1 VNKPFKATNAAGKPT
16 PLVDGVE
23 KVTGSAQYSAD
34 FYPSGALTGVIYRS
48 PYAHAEILDLDVS
61 AAQALD
67 GVVAVVTGQ
76 DCPHTFGILPIARN
90 EYPMARDRVRYY
102 GEPVAA
108 IAAIDEATARK
119 ALSLIK
125 MKVKE
130 LPAYFTAEAAV
141 APDAMLLHDDK
152 SGNIER
158 DVHNEFGDVAEGFEK
173 AHLIREETFKCA
185 EICQVHMEPH
195 ASLAEWDEERDKLT
209 IHTCSQVPYYVHLML
224 AHTMELER
232 NQIRVIKPFV
242 GGGFGTRTETL
253 NFELIAGILA
263 RAAKGRVALHLNR
276 EETFLTSRTRPY
288 TEITVKIGMT
298 RDGKITAAQCSAM
311 QLGGAYAGY
320 GIVTILYSGA
330 LLQGIYDIPAVK
342 YDGQRVYANVPPSG
356 AMRGHGTVDARHA
369 FECLLDTMADELNI
383 DPVELRKRN
392 MLEAPTDT
400 LNGIKVMSYGLDECV
415 ETVERESG
423 WKNKAGKLGPNRGIG
438 FACSHYISGAAK
450 PVNWTGEPHAVV
462 NLKLDFDGSI
472 TALTGA
478 ADIGQGSSTIVAQ
491 AVSEVC
497 GLDIRKIRVIANDS
511 AITPKDN
518 GSYSSRVTMMVG
530 NATIDAAQNLRDILV
545 VAASEK
551 LDASPQDIEI
561 VNERFRVSGSQD
573 EGLPFQEVVEAALV
587 DTGTLTVK
595 GTFTCPPEFQGGK
608 HRGGAVGSTMG
619 FSYSAQAVEVTV
631 DPDTGLVTVDNV
643 WVAHDCGFAINP
655 LAVEGQI
662 QGSVWMGMGQALC
675 EETRYHK
682 NGMPMFTNMLDYRVP
697 TIVESPPIHTYIVE
711 SMDPN
716 GPFGAKEAG
725 ECSLSS
731 FIPALVNAIHDATG
745 LRYTE
750 LPATPDRLV
759 EAISKKQHR
768 DKVEAARRAREEGD
782 VA

>member
-1 VNKPFKATNAAGKPT
+1 MNKPFKASAAAGRPT
-16 PLVDGVE
+16 PLIDGIE
-23 KVTGSAQYSAD
+23 KVTGQAQYSAD
-34 FYPSGALTGVIYRS
+34 FYPPGALTGVIYRS
-48 PYAHAEILDLDVS
+48 PYAHAEILELDLSD
-61 AAQALD
+61 ARALK
-67 GVVAVVTGQ
+67 GVVAVISGE
-76 DCPHTFGILPIARN
+76 DCPYTYGILPIAQN
-90 EYPMARDRVRYY
+90 EYPIARDRVRYF

-108 IAAIDEATARK
+108 IAAIDEKTARK

-130 LPAYFTAEAAV
+130 LPAYFTAKDAM
-141 APDAMLLHDDK
+141 APDAVLLHDDK
-152 SGNIER
+152 PGNIER
-158 DVHNEFGDVAEGFEK
+158 EVQNEFGDAEEGFEK
-173 AHLIREETFKCA
+173 ADLVREETYKCA
-185 EICQVHMEPH
+185 EICQAHLEPH
-195 ASLAEWDEERDKLT
+195 ASLAEWDDERGHLT
-209 IHTCSQVPYYVHLML
+209 IKTCSQVPYYVHLML
-224 AHTMELER
+224 ARTMELER

-253 NFELIAGILA
+253 NFELITGILA
-263 RAAKGRVALHLNR
+263 RAAKGKVAMHLSR

-288 TEITVKIGMT
+288 TEIKMKIGMT
-298 RDGKITAAQCSAM
+298 KDGILTSAECDAM

-320 GIVTILYSGA
+320 GIVTILYAGA
-330 LLQGIYDIPAVK
+330 LLQGIYDLPNVK
-342 YDGQRVYANVPPSG
+342 YRGIRVNANVPPSG
-356 AMRGHGTVDARHA
+356 AMRGHGTVGARHA
-369 FECLLDTMADELNI
+369 FECLLDTMAEELGLDPI
-383 DPVELRKRN
+383 DVRRKN
-392 MLEAPTDT
+392 MLKVPTDT
-400 LNGIKVMSYGLDECV
+400 MSGIKIMSYGLDECV
-415 ETVERESG
+415 DKIEAESG
-423 WKNKAGKLGPNRGIG
+423 WKEKVGKMGPGKGIG

-478 ADIGQGSSTIVAQ
+478 ADIGQGSSTVVAQ
-491 AVSEVC
+491 SVSEVC
-497 GLDIRKIRVIANDS
+497 GLDINKIRVIANDS

-530 NATIDAAQNLRDILV
+530 NATIDAAQNLRDVLV

-561 VNERFRVSGSQD
+561 VNEKFRVSGSQD

-587 DTGTLTVK
+587 DTGTITVK
-595 GTFTCPPEFQGGK
+595 GTFTCPKEFQGGK

-655 LAVEGQI
+655 LSVEGQI

-682 NGMPMFTNMLDYRVP
+682 NGMPMFTNMLDYRIP
-697 TIVESPPIHTYIVE
+697 SIVESPPINTHIVE
-711 SMDPN
+711 SIDPN

-750 LPATPDRLV
+750 LPVTPDRLV

-768 DKVEAARRAREEGD
+768 DKVAAARKAAEEGD
-782 VA
+782 AS

>member
-1 VNKPFKATNAAGKPT
+1 MNKPLKANTAVGKAT
-16 PLVDGVE
+16 PLVDGIE
-23 KVTGSAQYSAD
+23 KVTGQAQYSAD
-34 FYPSGALTGVIYRS
+34 FYPSDALTGVIYRS
-48 PYAHAEILDLDVS
+48 PYAHAEILELDLSKARAV
-61 AAQALD
+61 D
-67 GVVAVVTGQ
+67 GVVAIVSGE
-76 DCPHTFGILPIARN
+76 DCRHTYGILPIARN
-90 EYPMARDRVRYY
+90 EYPMARDKVRYF

-108 IAAIDEATARK
+108 IAAIDEQTARK

-130 LPAYFTAEAAV
+130 LPAYFTAEDAM
-141 APDAMLLHDDK
+141 APDAVLIHDDK
-152 SGNIER
+152 KGNIER
-158 DVHNEFGDVAEGFEK
+158 EVHNEFGDVSEGFEQ
-173 AHLIREETFKCA
+173 ADLVREVTYKCA
-185 EICQVHMEPH
+185 EICQTHIEPH
-195 ASLAEWDEERDKLT
+195 ASLAEWDEERGHLT
-209 IHTCSQVPYYVHLML
+209 MKTCSQVPYYVHLML

-242 GGGFGTRTETL
+242 GGGFGTRTEAL

-263 RAAKGRVALHLNR
+263 RAAKGKVAMHLSR
-276 EETFLTSRTRPY
+276 EETFLTSRTRPSS
-288 TEITVKIGMT
+288 EIKMKIGMT
-298 RDGKITAAQCSAM
+298 KEGHLTATQCHAM
-311 QLGGAYAGY
+311 QLGGAYSGY
-320 GIVTILYSGA
+320 GIVTILYAGA
-330 LLQGIYDIPAVK
+330 LLQGIYDIPNVK
-342 YDGQRVYANVPPSG
+342 FDGVRVNANIPPSG
-356 AMRGHGTVDARHA
+356 AMRGHGTVNSRHA
-369 FECLLDTMADELNI
+369 FECLLDEMAEELGL
-383 DPVELRKRN
+383 DPVEVRRRN
-392 MLEAPTDT
+392 YLDTPTET
-400 LNGIKVMSYGLDECV
+400 MSGIKIMSYGLDECIDKI
-415 ETVERESG
+415 EAESR
-423 WKNKAGKLGPNRGIG
+423 WKEKVGKMGPGRGIG

-478 ADIGQGSSTIVAQ
+478 ADIGQGSSTIIAQSVA
-491 AVSEVC
+491 EVC
-497 GLDIRKIRVIANDS
+497 GLGINKIRVIANDS

-530 NATIDAAQNLRDILV
+530 NATIEAAENLRDILV

-551 LDASPQDIEI
+551 LDASPADVEI
-561 VNERFRVSGSQD
+561 VNEKFRVSGSQD

-587 DTGTLTVK
+587 DTGTITVK
-595 GTFTCPPEFQGGK
+595 GTFSCPPEFQGGK
-608 HRGGAVGSTMG
+608 HHGGAVGSTMG

-697 TIVESPPIHTYIVE
+697 SIVESPPIHTHIVE
-711 SMDPN
+711 TIDPN

-725 ECSLSS
+725 ECSLTS

-750 LPATPDRLV
+750 LPVTPDRLV

-768 DKVEAARRAREEGD
+768 DKVAAARKAAGGETS
-782 VA
+782 

>member
-1 VNKPFKATNAAGKPT
+1 MNKPIDRTAIGVPT

-23 KVTGSAQYSAD
+23 KVTGQAQFSAD
-34 FYPSGALTGVIYRS
+34 FYPNDALCGVIFRS
-48 PYAHAEILDLDVS
+48 PYAHAEILELDLT
-61 AAQALD
+61 AARALD
-67 GVVAVVTGQ
+67 GVVAIVSGD
-76 DCPHTFGILPIARN
+76 DCPHTYGIIPIARN

-108 IAAIDEATARK
+108 IAAIDEKTARK

-130 LPAYFTAEAAV
+130 LPAYFTIK
-141 APDAMLLHDDK
+141 DALADDAILLHDDK
-152 SGNIER
+152 PGNIER
-158 DVHNEFGDVAEGFEK
+158 DVHNEFGDVEEGFEK
-173 AHLIREETFKCA
+173 ADLVREQTFKCA
-185 EICQVHMEPH
+185 EICQTHMEPH
-195 ASLAEWDEERDKLT
+195 ASLAEWDDERAQLT
-209 IHTCSQVPYYVHLML
+209 IRTCSQVPYYVHLML

-263 RAAKGRVALHLNR
+263 RAAKGKVAMHLNR

-288 TEITVKIGMT
+288 TEITMKIGMT
-298 RDGKITAAQCSAM
+298 KDGHLTATYCNAV

-320 GIVTILYSGA
+320 GIVTILYAGA

-342 YDGQRVYANVPPSG
+342 YDGIRVNANVPPSG
-356 AMRGHGTVDARHA
+356 AMRGHGTVDSRHA
-369 FECLLDTMADELNI
+369 FECLLDEMAEELGL
-383 DPVELRKRN
+383 DPLEVRRRN
-392 MLEAPTDT
+392 MLTVPTDT
-400 LNGIKVMSYGLDECV
+400 MNGIKIMSYGLDECV
-415 ETVERESG
+415 DKVELESG
-423 WKNKAGKLGPNRGIG
+423 WKDKVGQLGPGRGIG
-438 FACSHYISGAAK
+438 FACSQYISGAAK

-491 AVSEVC
+491 TVAEVC
-497 GLDIRKIRVIANDS
+497 GLDIRKVRIIANDS

-530 NATIDAAQNLRDILV
+530 NATIDAANHLRDILL
-545 VAASEK
+545 VAASAK
-551 LDASPQDIEI
+551 LDARPQDIEI
-561 VNERFRVSGSQD
+561 VNEMFRVSGGQD

-587 DTGTLTVK
+587 DTGTITVK

-619 FSYSAQAVEVTV
+619 FSYSAQAVEVSV
-631 DPDTGLVTVDNV
+631 DPDTGQVRVENV
-643 WVAHDCGFAINP
+643 WVAHDCGYAINP

-662 QGSVWMGMGQALC
+662 QGSVWMGMGQALS

-697 TIVESPPIHTYIVE
+697 SIVESPPIHTYIVE
-711 SMDPN
+711 SIDPN

-731 FIPALVNAIHDATG
+731 FIPALVNAIYDATG

-750 LPATPDRLV
+750 LPVTPDRLV

-768 DKVEAARRAREEGD
+768 DRVAAARAAEATGAAE
-782 VA
+782 